1 MTTLMILAVTA
12 MASVFA
18 LTVFV
23 ACAIFLFAC
32 SMSVHQGFGSHRDTL
47 IIAQY

>member
-32 SMSVHQGFGSHRDTL
+32 SQCLYIKDLALTATR
-47 IIAQY
+47 